1 MLSFS
6 KLESF
11 LTNKGYTP
19 CAYYAIDK
27 ECVFVEVIS
36 RNATGSF
43 LIYIPSKYTIKV
55 DSIVS
60 GNVYNLVMN
69 DLNNNISDDTDET
82 LSIYDKIDLDDSL
95 NSDNKEDTLEDIYKR
110 SISDKKGVDVKRNMN
125 EIYRQLKRF
134 KFCVQGSRYKLGIGY
149 MNVLGVIRR
158 DDSIECFEVQGIRR
172 NNDENIDK
180 NKLYVIIDLDML
192 YENLSSID
200 EDIIKVRDGVYNIL
214 DKSRNILVKH
224 FERIANSFS
233 AIMDVISKI
242 DNKRDEFIVYNEKL
256 KYMIHGLDRAEKKAI
271 TSLNEVYT
279 KKGESGSGQY
289 KSMQNDISKAHLR
302 KKLEDELEQIS
313 NMKKEVYICSNDT
326 KSDMDNFI
334 LVSDRGLFDSIVM
347 LNNVSKNLE
356 EIQKLK

>member
-19 CAYYAIDK
+19 CSYYAMSK

-55 DSIVS
+55 DSIS
-60 GNVYNLVMN
+60 SANVYNLVLN
-69 DLNNNISDDTDET
+69 DLNNVTDDTDDT
-82 LSIYDKIDLDDSL
+82 ISIYDKIDLDDSL
-95 NSDNKEDTLEDIYKR
+95 NSDNKEDSLEDIYKR
-110 SISDKKGVDVKRNMN
+110 SISDKKGVDVKRNIN

-134 KFCVQGSRYKLGIGY
+134 KFCVQGSRYKLGIAY

-158 DDSIECFEVQGIRR
+158 DDSIECYEVQGIRR

-180 NKLYVIIDLDML
+180 NKLYVVIDLDML

-200 EDIIKVRDGVYNIL
+200 EDIIKVRDGVYSIL

-233 AIMDVISKI
+233 TIMDVISKI
-242 DNKRDEFIVYNEKL
+242 DNKRDEFMSHNEKL
-256 KYMIHGLDRAEKKAI
+256 KYMINGLERAEKKAI
-271 TSLNEVYT
+271 TSLNEVYS
-279 KKGESGSGQY
+279 KKGDTGSGQY

-313 NMKKEVYICSNDT
+313 NMKREVYMCSNDT
-326 KSDMDNFI
+326 KSDMDNFM